1 MWQRHTKVK
10 SWSVC
15 FFICSK
21 NGCTEEPESF
31 VAEGG
36 LEYFT
41 KWRTL
46 PQFSHCSAETVTKMA
61 VMMMMVMMNIDCPV
75 WNDNRPREL
84 IKDITRLVV
93 ACFPVSVVG
102 KTGTYFTQ
110 LQCALPF
117 HFLPCTHFKAT
128 QSSILQN
135 SPALI
140 FFTWQQ
146 WSALVT
152 DHRGYMNM
160 YSALRSSPPNNIT
173 WIFIYL
179 RTDCWVEICP

>member
-1 MWQRHTKVK
+1 MVVQRSLRALQPRAGWNTSQNDGHSHSLATALPKLSRRWP
-10 SWSVC
+10 SWWWWWWWAL
-15 FFICSK
+15 
-21 NGCTEEPESF
+21 T
-31 VAEGG
+31 
-36 LEYFT
+36 
-41 KWRTL
+41 
-46 PQFSHCSAETVTKMA
+46 
-61 VMMMMVMMNIDCPV
+61 
-75 WNDNRPREL
+75 DNRPREL

-93 ACFPVSVVG
+93 ACFPVCVVG

-160 YSALRSSPPNNIT
+160 YSALRSSPPQ
-173 WIFIYL
+173 
-179 RTDCWVEICP
+179 